1 MGGAMG
7 GATLTLEAGLSF
19 AEFLQE
25 EIGEGVELT
34 DDNIRKVLEDE
45 EALGRIRRK
54 AAGRGIAIGTI
65 DAITGGIASKV
76 TKGVATKA
84 LREGKK
90 LSKTRGAVAGIG
102 TEAVGGSLGEVG
114 GRLVAG
120 QEMDVAEI
128 GFEGIAGTATAPLS
142 VGVGLYKSPKYTL
155 NGERVDGKTMIDL
168 IEKGTPEEIAGATIN
183 IKNDDTLLSLAQ
195 EKKDDA
201 MQSALIRG
209 ELKEA
214 GVEESKI
221 EELTKLELQKRK
233 LSNNKTEAGK
243 AKLKEINKEIAKV
256 TLAAEPTTPDTKTE
270 QQEVKIDAEIK
281 TDKPLTEEQKEI
293 SEFFGLEVDENSNL
307 SVEDKSI
314 VINKRSQ
321 LDPAAEQ
328 KKPSVAFD
336 SLLSMAK
343 TGLAATK
350 SIIPDIKVVLHETTE
365 QYRKTIK
372 SDGVAEYNPATKTI
386 HIDASGANMRTV
398 PHELFHAVLIEK
410 LADDSVIAPVTKK
423 MVQAVNKVIAPDSVL
438 KKELDDFVNLYD
450 NENIRNEEQLAEL
463 TGILAENLDKLSKPE
478 KNAVLQLIKDIGVKL
493 GFEMNFINQLTTD
506 EEATIDLLNT
516 LSRKFTTGEQ
526 VTVEDLSYLDAEIHG
541 SLIDNASGCST

>member
-1 MGGAMG
+1 MGGAAAGGGAGAATGSVIPGLGTLVGGMGGAMG

-45 EALGRIRRK
+45 EAMGRIRRR

-114 GRLVAG
+114 GRVVAG

-155 NGERVDGKTMIDL
+155 NGEKVDGKTMIDL
-168 IEKGTPEEIAGATIN
+168 IEKGTPEEVAGATIN
-183 IKNDDTLLSLAQ
+183 IKNDDTLLNLAK

-214 GVEESKI
+214 GVQESKI

-233 LSNNKTEAGK
+233 
-243 AKLKEINKEIAKV
+243 
-256 TLAAEPTTPDTKTE
+256 
-270 QQEVKIDAEIK
+270 
-281 TDKPLTEEQKEI
+281 
-293 SEFFGLEVDENSNL
+293 
-307 SVEDKSI
+307 
-314 VINKRSQ
+314 
-321 LDPAAEQ
+321 
-328 KKPSVAFD
+328 
-336 SLLSMAK
+336 
-343 TGLAATK
+343 
-350 SIIPDIKVVLHETTE
+350 
-365 QYRKTIK
+365 
-372 SDGVAEYNPATKTI
+372 
-386 HIDASGANMRTV
+386 
-398 PHELFHAVLIEK
+398 AV
-410 LADDSVIAPVTKK
+410 
-423 MVQAVNKVIAPDSVL
+423 Q
-438 KKELDDFVNLYD
+438 
-450 NENIRNEEQLAEL
+450 
-463 TGILAENLDKLSKPE
+463 
-478 KNAVLQLIKDIGVKL
+478 
-493 GFEMNFINQLTTD
+493 
-506 EEATIDLLNT
+506 
-516 LSRKFTTGEQ
+516 
-526 VTVEDLSYLDAEIHG
+526 
-541 SLIDNASGCST
+541 